1 MTPLRSP
8 LPRAAAFAV
17 LLPLLAAACAS
28 AEKRMEQG
36 VRLEQEGRPADAATR
51 YVDALRKD
59 PSLTTARVRLQIVG
73 DAAVAEHL
81 RAVSLLESAERLD
94 EAADEL
100 MVAED
105 LARRAA
111 AVGVRLATPADLAR
125 RREDLFGR
133 AAEEALAAARE
144 LTRGGRWDEADRRLA
159 RALDRYE
166 PAPEQRDALVRARAD
181 AHLGAAEAELARGG
195 FRAAYERVERLKGL
209 ADEGAAA
216 QWLDPALR
224 LQEEALR
231 RGTRRVAVLPVGIDR
246 AQRDRLPEDFG
257 LALNDALE
265 ADHWRRPPLF
275 VDVMDAVATRGV
287 ARRHGYGRQTVS
299 TAEAA
304 AMGRELR
311 ADYVLVAAVDS
322 VARWTGEVTRV
333 RRPARTRE
341 GTDTAYTALQ
351 GRERLR
357 VRVRYFLV
365 DPQMRRV
372 VQEGVVSAESG
383 APLRRGEYAGDWR
396 TLTLNRED
404 RDLFDG
410 DREAARERELVRE
423 TVRELAPDLAREVF
437 ARLERESR

>member
-1 MTPLRSP
+1 MRQRREAPG
-8 LPRAAAFAV
+8 A
-17 LLPLLAAACAS
+17 
-28 AEKRMEQG
+28 G
-36 VRLEQEGRPADAATR
+36 GRLEQEGRPADAAAR
-51 YVDALRKD
+51 YVDALKKD
-59 PSLTTARVRLQIVG
+59 PSLATARVRLRVVG

-81 RAVSLLESAERLD
+81 RAVSLLDTAGRLD

-100 MVAED
+100 MAAEE

-111 AVGVRLATPADLAR
+111 GVGVRLAAPADLAT
-125 RREDLFGR
+125 RREDLFRR
-133 AAEEALAAARE
+133 AAQEALAASRE

-159 RALDRYE
+159 RALERYQ
-166 PAPEQRDALVRARAD
+166 PAPPQRDALVRARVD
-181 AHLGAAEAELARGG
+181 ANVGAAEAELARGG
-195 FRAAYERVERLKGL
+195 FRAAYERVERLKEL
-209 ADEGAAA
+209 AGAGAAA
-216 QWLDPALR
+216 EWLVPALR

-246 AQRDRLPEDFG
+246 AQRDRLTEDFG

-275 VDVMDAVATRGV
+275 VEVLDAVATRGV

-304 AMGRELR
+304 AIGRDLR

-333 RRPARTRE
+333 RRPARTGE
-341 GTDTAYTALQ
+341 GLDTAYTALQ
-351 GRERLR
+351 GPERLR

-372 VQEGVVSAESG
+372 VQEGVASAETG
-383 APLRRGEYAGDWR
+383 APPRRGEYAGDWR
-396 TLTLNRED
+396 TLTLNREAG
-404 RDLFDG
+404 DLFDG
-410 DREAARERELVRE
+410 DHEAARERELVRE
-423 TVRELAPDLAREVF
+423 TVGELAPELAREVF
-437 ARLERESR
+437 ARLEREGR